1 MGARKVPTNNFNKMF
16 INQLIKSN
24 TTYSEGNTNL
34 SLHIFDFWCLFFTA
48 EIILRWLVGIFSN
61 QIKDLLHYP
70 LIFQQW
76 KIFRPAIDFF
86 AVERFPWWLI
96 DFCSHLYIFRVT
108 DRFLIH
114 LKDFLVHWYIFLM
127 MWKNSLTFDR
137 FLWLSKYFLSW
148 S

>member
-1 MGARKVPTNNFNKMF
+1 MF
-16 INQLIKSN
+16 LNQLIMWH
-24 TTYSEGNTNL
+24 TTYSEGNIKL
-34 SLHIFDFWCLFFTA
+34 SLHIFDFWNIFFTA
-48 EIILRWLVGIFSN
+48 ERILSWLVGIFSN
-61 QIKDLLHYP
+61 QIKDLLDYP
-70 LIFQQW
+70 LIFQKW

-137 FLWLSKYFLSW
+137 FLWSSKYFLGW